1 MQLPLGN
8 AGPRILGEEVE
19 KSTRYK
25 LFSSPHGGEAQL
37 ENVLVPRSH
46 VPATDLEE
54 NKYTSRTG
62 FCPSTDLTSIM
73 ENVPGRNRLR
83 SLPMAFLFF
92 FFKSEFATPNPEVLT
107 VEPKLT
113 LTQKGP
119 QL

>member
-1 MQLPLGN
+1 M
-8 AGPRILGEEVE
+8 
-19 KSTRYK
+19 RYT

-92 FFKSEFATPNPEVLT
+92 FLNQNLQPQILRFSLWNPSL
-107 VEPKLT
+107 P
-113 LTQKGP
+113 
-119 QL
+119 